1 MQERKFKTHRIRP
14 PRDKPRMFD
23 FAWDPALRER
33 VREAAYEQEVSMGRV
48 IRMALYAWFGMS
60 DPELISEEQDHE
72 NEHEREGITT

>member
-33 VREAAYEQEVSMGRV
+33 VREAAYKQECSMGRV
-48 IRMALYAWFGMS
+48 IRIALYQYFGIP
-60 DPELISEEQDHE
+60 DSEIT
-72 NEHEREGITT
+72 NEEHCDEDGREPSAT